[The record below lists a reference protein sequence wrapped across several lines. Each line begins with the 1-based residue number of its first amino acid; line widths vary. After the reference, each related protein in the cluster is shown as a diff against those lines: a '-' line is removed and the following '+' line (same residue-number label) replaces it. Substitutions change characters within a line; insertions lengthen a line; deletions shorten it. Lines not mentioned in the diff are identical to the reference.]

1 MSLPEFLIL
10 LVVLLAIWI
19 VLKVARLAVRL
30 MFFIIVIVAVA
41 GVLWIVFSR

>member
-1 MSLPEFLIL
+1 MSPHELLIL
-10 LVVLLAIWI
+10 FVVILAIWI

-30 MFFIIVIVAVA
+30 MFFIIVVVAVA